1 MHLVKATA
9 WNWAAEGRWSG
20 EKDIDRVTF
29 LGYFRSSFTSYFFL
43 SLTAFRVVL
52 FLQTL
57 SRLNLSVDARR
68 VTGNTSARCASTSP
82 WTMKRGKTAGALSN
96 YYPAFVRRVG
106 KFGRRTRLML
116 MGNMCVS
123 FPSLALLNKEIEYLQ
138 CFRRF

>member
-52 FLQTL
+52 FFSNSFAPQPLRGRSESNWKYVRAL
-57 SRLNLSVDARR
+57 RLDIPVDDAAGEKWQNHR
-68 VTGNTSARCASTSP
+68 VTIFLHLS
-82 WTMKRGKTAGALSN
+82 GA
-96 YYPAFVRRVG
+96 
-106 KFGRRTRLML
+106 
-116 MGNMCVS
+116 
-123 FPSLALLNKEIEYLQ
+123 
-138 CFRRF
+138 